1 MSELTWGAYDSLKAK
16 NAELQEE
23 IGHLEDSLIKQGQ
36 MLRDIVNITK
46 GPPVDKMHSTH
57 DAVESV
63 ERLKARVSKLERQA
77 VQGSDDEE
85 ARFNQVV
92 FLVEALRQ
100 STHGKEVI
108 EQASGNQ
115 IMDVELR
122 DYLED
127 FGLLPVSCE
136 RLRNDADKAGGEQCR

>member
-1 MSELTWGAYDSLKAK
+1 
-16 NAELQEE
+16 
-23 IGHLEDSLIKQGQ
+23 

-136 RLRNDADKAGGEQCR
+136 RLRSKADKAGGDDE